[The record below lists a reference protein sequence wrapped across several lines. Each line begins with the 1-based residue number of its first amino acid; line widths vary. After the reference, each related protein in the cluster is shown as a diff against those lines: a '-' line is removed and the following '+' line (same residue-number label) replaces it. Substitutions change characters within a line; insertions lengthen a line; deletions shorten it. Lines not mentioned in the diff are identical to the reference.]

1 MEAKEAKTVYEKILA
16 VMSAVNYLNKD
27 GFVETGKGKGY
38 KALTDE
44 KVLAAVR
51 PALVA
56 AGLVILPVKME
67 QQRTDEQVK
76 AYDGSTKTNRITD
89 VSVTYRIIN
98 VSNPDD
104 FVEVVSSGTGVDTQ
118 DKGIGKAMTY
128 AKKYAIL
135 NSFLIP
141 SGDDTDQISRD
152 KYTEQLMGP
161 APAQAWAQA
170 LNDPEPAPAPAPV
183 QQSDRAIN
191 IKTTIVLA
199 EKYGKKSLIN
209 ANGYNGRAWDSLTDD
224 EVKKLKLWITAVG
237 KKSA

>member
-1 MEAKEAKTVYEKILA
+1 MATVYEKIQQ
-16 VMSAVNYLNKD
+16 VMGSVNYLNKD

-51 PALVA
+51 PALVS

-118 DKGIGKAMTY
+118 DKGVGKAMTY

-141 SGDDTDQISRD
+141 SGEDTDQISSD

-161 APAQAWAQA
+161 APAQAPAE
-170 LNDPEPAPAPAPV
+170 EPAAQV

-224 EVKKLKLWITAVG
+224 EVKKLKMWIVALG
-237 KKSA
+237 KKAGAA

>member
-128 AKKYAIL
+128 AEKYAIL

-141 SGDDTDQISRD
+141 SGEDTDQISSD
-152 KYTEQLMGP
+152 KYTEQLMGSAPAPTP
-161 APAQAWAQA
+161 APAQGSSR
-170 LNDPEPAPAPAPV
+170 D
-183 QQSDRAIN
+183 IN
-191 IKTTIVLA
+191 IKTIIFLA
-199 EKYGKKSLIN
+199 EKCGKQAVIN
-209 ANGYNGRAWDSLTDD
+209 ANGYNGRTWDQLTDD
-224 EVKKLKLWITAVG
+224 EVTKLKLWIVAVN
-237 KKSA
+237 KKAGAA

>member
-98 VSNPDD
+98 VEDPKDY
-104 FVEVVSSGTGVDTQ
+104 VEVVSAGTGVDTQ

-141 SGDDTDQISRD
+141 SGEDTDQISSD

-161 APAQAWAQA
+161 APAQA
-170 LNDPEPAPAPAPV
+170 PTEEPAAPV

-199 EKYGKKSLIN
+199 EKYGKKALIN

-237 KKSA
+237 KKAGAA

>member
-16 VMSAVNYLNKD
+16 VMSEVGYLNKD

-44 KVLAAVR
+44 KVLTAIR
-51 PALVA
+51 PVMVKHRL
-56 AGLVILPVKME
+56 IMLPVSMDH
-67 QQRTDEQVK
+67 RRVDEKVK
-76 AYDGSTKTNRITD
+76 DYQGNEKTNRITD
-89 VSVTYRIIN
+89 VDMTFRIIN
-98 VSNPDD
+98 VDD
-104 FVEVVSSGTGVDTQ
+104 PKDYVDVVSSGTGVDTQ

-128 AKKYAIL
+128 AKKYALL
-135 NSFLIP
+135 NSYMVP
-141 SGDDTDQISRD
+141 SGDDTDQISSE

-161 APAQAWAQA
+161 APAQAPAE
-170 LNDPEPAPAPAPV
+170 EPAAPV

-191 IKTTIVLA
+191 IKTAIVLA

-237 KKSA
+237 KKAGAA

>member
-1 MEAKEAKTVYEKILA
+1 MEQKEAKTVYEKILS
-16 VMSAVNYLNKD
+16 VMSSVGYLNKD

-44 KVLAAVR
+44 KVLGAVR

-56 AGLVILPVKME
+56 AGLVMLPVQME
-67 QQRTDEQVK
+67 QHRTDEQVK

-98 VSNPDD
+98 VEDPDD

-141 SGDDTDQISRD
+141 SGEDTDQISSD

-161 APAQAWAQA
+161 APATA
-170 LNDPEPAPAPAPV
+170 PAPAPAPE
-183 QQSDRAIN
+183 QKSDREIN
-191 IKTTIVLA
+191 IKTIIFLA
-199 EKYGKKSLIN
+199 EKCGKQAVIN
-209 ANGYNGRAWDSLTDD
+209 ANGYNGRTWDRLTDD
-224 EVKKLKLWITAVG
+224 EVTKLKLWIVAVN
-237 KKSA
+237 KKAGAA

>member
-1 MEAKEAKTVYEKILA
+1 MATVYEKILN
-16 VMSAVNYLNKD
+16 VMNEVGYLNKD

-44 KVLAAVR
+44 KVLTAIR
-51 PALVA
+51 PVMVKHRL
-56 AGLVILPVKME
+56 IMLPVSMDH
-67 QQRTDEQVK
+67 RRADEKVK
-76 AYDGSTKTNRITD
+76 DYQGNEKTNRITD
-89 VSVTYRIIN
+89 VNMTFRIIN
-98 VSNPDD
+98 VDD
-104 FVEVVSSGTGVDTQ
+104 PKDYVDVVSSGTGVDTQ
-118 DKGIGKAMTY
+118 DKGIGKSMTY

-141 SGDDTDQISRD
+141 SGEDTDQISSD

-161 APAQAWAQA
+161 APAQAPAE
-170 LNDPEPAPAPAPV
+170 EPAAPV

-224 EVKKLKLWITAVG
+224 EVKKLKMWIVALG
-237 KKSA
+237 KKAGAA

>member
-141 SGDDTDQISRD
+141 SGEDTDQISSD

-161 APAQAWAQA
+161 APAQA
-170 LNDPEPAPAPAPV
+170 PAPASAEAAPA

-191 IKTTIVLA
+191 IKTAIVLA

>member
-98 VSNPDD
+98 VEDPKDY
-104 FVEVVSSGTGVDTQ
+104 VEVVSAGTGVDTQ

-141 SGDDTDQISRD
+141 SGEDTDQISSD
-152 KYTEQLMGP
+152 KYTEQLMGA
-161 APAQAWAQA
+161 APAQAPA
-170 LNDPEPAPAPAPV
+170 PTPAPAPA
-183 QQSDRAIN
+183 QGSSRDIN
-191 IKTTIVLA
+191 IKTIIFLA
-199 EKYGKKSLIN
+199 EKCGKQAVIN
-209 ANGYNGRAWDSLTDD
+209 ANGYNGRTWDQLTDD
-224 EVKKLKLWITAVG
+224 EVTKLKLWIVAVN
-237 KKSA
+237 KKAGAA

>member
-1 MEAKEAKTVYEKILA
+1 MATVYEKIQQ
-16 VMSAVNYLNKD
+16 VMGSVNYLNKD

-44 KVLAAVR
+44 KVLGAVR
-51 PALVA
+51 PALVS

-98 VSNPDD
+98 VEDPKDY
-104 FVEVVSSGTGVDTQ
+104 VEVVSAGTGVDTQ

-141 SGDDTDQISRD
+141 SGEDTDQISSD
-152 KYTEQLMGP
+152 KYTEQLMG
-161 APAQAWAQA
+161 A
-170 LNDPEPAPAPAPV
+170 APAPEPTPTPAADPA
-183 QQSDRAIN
+183 QGSSRDIN
-191 IKTTIVLA
+191 IKTIIILA
-199 EKYGKKSLIN
+199 EKYGKANVIN
-209 ANGYNGRAWDSLTDD
+209 ANGYNGRPWDKLTDD
-224 EVKKLKLWITAVG
+224 EVKKLKAWIVAVG
-237 KKSA
+237 KKAS

>member
-141 SGDDTDQISRD
+141 SGEDTDQISSD
-152 KYTEQLMGP
+152 KYTEQLMGA
-161 APAQAWAQA
+161 APAQAPAE
-170 LNDPEPAPAPAPV
+170 EPTAPV

-191 IKTTIVLA
+191 IKTAIVLA

>member
-16 VMSAVNYLNKD
+16 VMSSVNYLNKD

-141 SGDDTDQISRD
+141 SGEDTDQISSD

-161 APAQAWAQA
+161 APAKAPAE
-170 LNDPEPAPAPAPV
+170 EPAAPV

-199 EKYGKKSLIN
+199 EKYGKKALIN